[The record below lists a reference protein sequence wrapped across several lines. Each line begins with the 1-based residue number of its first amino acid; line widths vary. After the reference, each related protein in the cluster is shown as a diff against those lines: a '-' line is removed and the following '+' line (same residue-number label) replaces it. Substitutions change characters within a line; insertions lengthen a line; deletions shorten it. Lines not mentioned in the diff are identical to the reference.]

1 MEILRNFGFDP
12 VMLAAQIVNFLII
25 LYLLKRFLYKPIF
38 DMLKKRVDTI
48 KEGLKQA
55 EESRLTLE
63 KTLEEEKK
71 ILAKAQDTAREII
84 GDAKLQAM
92 ETTREIEENVK
103 LQTEKMLL
111 EARVQINQEAQE
123 TERKLSEKVSILAAD
138 MLTKSL
144 SGMFEDKEQKQI
156 TEKALKQIKKVN

>member
-25 LYLLKRFLYKPIF
+25 LYLLKRFLYKPVF

-63 KTLEEEKK
+63 KTLEMEKK
-71 ILAKAQDTAREII
+71 ILAKAQDNAKEIVEEARLQAVEAAKELEEN
-84 GDAKLQAM
+84 AKLQ
-92 ETTREIEENVK
+92 N
-103 LQTEKMLL
+103 EKMLL
-111 EARVQINQEAQE
+111 EARARISQETQE
-123 TERKLSEKVSILAAD
+123 TERQLSEKVSILAAD

-144 SGMFEDKEQKQI
+144 SGMFGDKEQRQI
-156 TEKALKQIKKVN
+156 AEKALMQIKKIN